1 MSESVEMYLIT
12 TARLSEA
19 TGQETI
25 PLSQIAKALSV
36 LPISANQMIRKIAE
50 SGLVEYI
57 PYKGVKLTK
66 AGCLQAMR
74 ILRRRRLWQVF
85 LVEKLNVSPED
96 ADAFSCRL
104 EHITPDDI
112 AERLAEFLGHP
123 TVSPLGKPIPACQAV
138 LSSTATLRLSS
149 MAAGQSSRVVRIDTE
164 PATRVFLV
172 RQGIWPG
179 NEITVLAVSGGGTL
193 LVQVGDR
200 QVTLAGAVAEKVV
213 IEEPKKSETA
223 TSKPFREEEKPVS
236 TKQIPLSELST
247 GQAGVV
253 VKIKGQGALHRRL
266 LDMGLVTGETI
277 KVERAAPLGDPV
289 EFTLKGYHL
298 SLRKEE
304 ADGIIVEVNNNE

>member
-12 TARLSEA
+12 TARLGKA
-19 TGQETI
+19 TGQETV

-50 SGLVEYI
+50 SGLVDYI

-66 AGCLQAMR
+66 AGRLRAMQ

-85 LVEKLNVSPED
+85 LVEKLNISPED

-123 TVSPLGKPIPACQAV
+123 TVSPLGEPIPTFQAIF
-138 LSSTATLRLSS
+138 STIATARLSS
-149 MAAGQSSRVVRIDTE
+149 MAAGQSSKVVRIDAE
-164 PATRVFLV
+164 PATRAFLV
-172 RQGIWPG
+172 EQGIRPG
-179 NEITVLAVSGGGTL
+179 NEITVLAVSEGGSL
-193 LVQVGDR
+193 LVQADNR
-200 QVTLAGAVAEKVV
+200 QLTLAGAIAEKVA
-213 IEEPKKSETA
+213 IEEPKESET
-223 TSKPFREEEKPVS
+223 TISNPFRKEEKPVS

-247 GQAGVV
+247 GQEGIV
-253 VKIKGQGALHRRL
+253 VKIRGQGALHRRL
-266 LDMGLVTGETI
+266 LDMGLVTGERI
-277 KVERAAPLGDPV
+277 KVERAAPLGDPT